1 MASMFKPSRIISVLL
16 VAGAAAWIL
25 SGDLNPAVEE
35 PTAEPP
41 PTVVEEPQEVATR
54 VSVVTATPEDHQRQI
69 TLSCTTEADHQSV
82 AVARGAGVIIA
93 LNVERGSKVRSSD
106 VIAEIS
112 DEGREAAVKQAK
124 ALLEQ
129 RRAEYEARKKLI
141 DKGNAPKNDLPALEA
156 AVAAAEAALA
166 NAEAEAD
173 RSKIRSPIDGVVNSV
188 PVQVGQAIQA
198 GTTIAEVIDPDPM
211 LAVGAVS
218 ERERGQLAV
227 GQSASVRFIDGL
239 TVDGKVS
246 YLGLSADD
254 ATRTY
259 PVEAHM
265 ANRDSR
271 IPDGVSCELTVDTKP
286 VPAASVPRSALVFS
300 DKGELGIRIADDE
313 SRVRFV
319 PVSIVDDGRE
329 DVWVT
334 GIDGTTRVIVVG
346 QEFVKDGDLVEP
358 VSEVAAVE

>member
-1 MASMFKPSRIISVLL
+1 M
-16 VAGAAAWIL
+16 
-25 SGDLNPAVEE
+25 
-35 PTAEPP
+35 
-41 PTVVEEPQEVATR
+41 
-54 VSVVTATPEDHQRQI
+54 
-69 TLSCTTEADHQSV
+69 
-82 AVARGAGVIIA
+82 
-93 LNVERGSKVRSSD
+93 
-106 VIAEIS
+106 
-112 DEGREAAVKQAK
+112 
-124 ALLEQ
+124 
-129 RRAEYEARKKLI
+129 
-141 DKGNAPKNDLPALEA
+141 
-156 AVAAAEAALA
+156 
-166 NAEAEAD
+166 
-173 RSKIRSPIDGVVNSV
+173 
-188 PVQVGQAIQA
+188 
-198 GTTIAEVIDPDPM
+198 
-211 LAVGAVS
+211 
-218 ERERGQLAV
+218 
-227 GQSASVRFIDGL
+227 
-239 TVDGKVS
+239 
-246 YLGLSADD
+246 DD